1 MLRIADDHTDLIG
14 KLAKLTAFGVEL
26 EAEYER
32 LFGVGSYSSARE
44 TYYYCHRGGRYEMA
58 LIFIDQPPERRNGVT
73 WYCLKE
79 VGVGVMGDWHW
90 FTLDQLMICSS

>member
-1 MLRIADDHTDLIG
+1 MLRVADTHTDLIG
-14 KLAKLTAFGVEL
+14 KLAKLTELGVEL
-26 EAEYER
+26 EAEYEQ
-32 LFGVGSYSSARE
+32 LFGIGSYNRARE
-44 TYYYCHRGGRYEMA
+44 TYYYCNRGGRYAMT
-58 LIFIDQPPERRNGVT
+58 LMFIDEPPYTCNGVT